1 MTNAV
6 LIDIVPMW
14 SEHTFLKGKV
24 SSNVLCLYEYDFFST
39 NILRTD
45 NMSIEL
51 IHRVMNLYILG
62 FSQKTDDLLW
72 K

>member
-1 MTNAV
+1 MYCAYMNM
-6 LIDIVPMW
+6 I
-14 SEHTFLKGKV
+14 
-24 SSNVLCLYEYDFFST
+24 FFST

-62 FSQKTDDLLW
+62 FSQKTDDLL
-72 K
+72 